1 MEYLLEVANR
11 CEYEGEGDYL
21 KGGLYWMC
29 VEYGQPPFEPV
40 EKMGEGEAAAY
51 DVTTLNEIF
60 SFLTNDTIS
69 EEKLS
74 AGANRLEGD
83 RLICTITDEVD
94 RVASAAIYGAYYG
107 EAGEIIVDYQFN
119 VVHMDIMET
128 EQYRKLAYLIP
139 DETGKYVLD
148 YFE

>member
-1 MEYLLEVANR
+1 MDP
-11 CEYEGEGDYL
+11 G
-21 KGGLYWMC
+21 
-29 VEYGQPPFEPV
+29 
-40 EKMGEGEAAAY
+40 
-51 DVTTLNEIF
+51 I
-60 SFLTNDTIS
+60 
-69 EEKLS
+69 
-74 AGANRLEGD
+74 NRLEGD
-83 RLICTITDEVD
+83 RLICTPVTEDVVN
-94 RVASAAIYGAYYG
+94 VASAAIYEAYYG